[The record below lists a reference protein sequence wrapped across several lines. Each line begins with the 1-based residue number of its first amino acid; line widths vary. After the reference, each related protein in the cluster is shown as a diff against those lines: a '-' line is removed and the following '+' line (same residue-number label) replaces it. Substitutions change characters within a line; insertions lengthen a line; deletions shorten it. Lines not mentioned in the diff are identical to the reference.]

1 MRGRRAL
8 EALNFF
14 VADVQAGIGPFLG
27 VFLQARGW
35 GADQIGTVMTIGGI
49 AGMLA
54 TSPAGAL
61 VDATRHKRS
70 LVLVAG
76 VMTMLASGLLWM
88 SHGYWM
94 VAASQV
100 ATAITGAAIGP
111 ALAGMTLG
119 MVRQHGFDRQFGRN
133 QVANHAGNVVAAALS
148 GWLGWRYGFGAV
160 FMLSALFGLFSIVAV
175 ASIPGDAIDHEAAR
189 GAGASA
195 NTGERKHDAP
205 EHDAPEHD
213 APEQDAAEQDT
224 PESAPAHTPASGFR
238 VLLQSRPLLLLAAAL
253 GLFHLGNAAMLPLY
267 GLAIVAAHQGEPSAF
282 TAQTIV
288 IAQLV
293 MVAAAMLATRLIR
306 WRGYWWVILVTFL
319 ALPLRGLIAAS
330 VMHAWGVWPVQ
341 ALDGIG
347 AGLQSVAVPALVVR
361 LLEGSGR
368 VNVGQG
374 VVMTVQAAGAAL
386 SPALGGILAHRFG
399 YPAAFIALGAISTG
413 SLVLWLGF
421 GASLRHACAAD
432 GAAARGPAGA
442 TSPAA

>member
-1 MRGRRAL
+1 MRRTQCVHRTRCVVKGRRAL

-70 LVLVAG
+70 LVVIAG
-76 VMTMLASGLLWM
+76 LMTMLASGLLWI

-133 QVANHAGNVVAAALS
+133 QVANHGGNVVAAALS

-160 FMLSALFGLFSIVAV
+160 FVLSALFGLLSIVAV
-175 ASIPGDAIDHEAAR
+175 SSIPADAIDHDAAR
-189 GAGASA
+189 GAEAKATVSEPAAAGA
-195 NTGERKHDAP
+195 
-205 EHDAPEHD
+205 
-213 APEQDAAEQDT
+213 
-224 PESAPAHTPASGFR
+224 PASGLR

-306 WRGYWWVILVTFL
+306 WRGYWWVILLTFL
-319 ALPLRGLIAAS
+319 ALPVRGLIAAS
-330 VMHAWGVWPVQ
+330 VIHAWGVWPVQ

-399 YPAAFIALGAISTG
+399 YPAAFIALGAVSTG
-413 SLVLWLGF
+413 SLVLWLSF
-421 GASLRHACAAD
+421 GATLRHACAAD
-432 GAAARGPAGA
+432 GGAARDAIEA
-442 TSPAA
+442 ASPAS

>member
-1 MRGRRAL
+1 VKGGRAL

-70 LVLVAG
+70 LVVVAG
-76 VMTMLASGLLWM
+76 LMTMLASGLLWIA
-88 SHGYWM
+88 HGYWM

-133 QVANHAGNVVAAALS
+133 QVANHGGNVVAAALS

-160 FMLSALFGLFSIVAV
+160 FLLSALFGLLSIVAV
-175 ASIPGDAIDHEAAR
+175 SSIPRDAIDHDAAR
-189 GAGASA
+189 GADAQESAGA
-195 NTGERKHDAP
+195 
-205 EHDAPEHD
+205 
-213 APEQDAAEQDT
+213 AAERV
-224 PESAPAHTPASGFR
+224 PASGLR

-293 MVAAAMLATRLIR
+293 MVAAAMFATRLIR
-306 WRGYWWVILVTFL
+306 WRGYWWVILLSFL
-319 ALPLRGLIAAS
+319 ALPMRGLIAAS
-330 VMHAWGVWPVQ
+330 VIHAWGVWPVQ

-399 YPAAFIALGAISTG
+399 YPAAFIALGAVSTG
-413 SLVLWLGF
+413 SLVLWLSF

-432 GAAARGPAGA
+432 GAAARHAA
-442 TSPAA
+442 EAASPVS

>member
-1 MRGRRAL
+1 MKGRRAL

-70 LVLVAG
+70 LVVIAG
-76 VMTMLASGLLWM
+76 LMTMLASGLLWI

-133 QVANHAGNVVAAALS
+133 QVANHGGNVVAAALS

-160 FMLSALFGLFSIVAV
+160 FVLSALFGLLSIVAV
-175 ASIPGDAIDHEAAR
+175 SSIPADAIDHDAAR
-189 GAGASA
+189 GAEAKATVSEPAAAGA
-195 NTGERKHDAP
+195 
-205 EHDAPEHD
+205 
-213 APEQDAAEQDT
+213 
-224 PESAPAHTPASGFR
+224 PASGLR

-306 WRGYWWVILVTFL
+306 WRGYWWVILLTFL
-319 ALPLRGLIAAS
+319 ALPVRGLIAAS
-330 VMHAWGVWPVQ
+330 VIHAWGVWPVQ

-399 YPAAFIALGAISTG
+399 YPAAFIALGAVSTG
-413 SLVLWLGF
+413 SLVLWLSF
-421 GASLRHACAAD
+421 GATLRHACAAD
-432 GAAARGPAGA
+432 GGAARDAIEA
-442 TSPAA
+442 ASPAS

>member
-1 MRGRRAL
+1 MRAL

-70 LVLVAG
+70 LIVVAG
-76 VMTMLASGLLWM
+76 LMTMLASGLLWM

-111 ALAGMTLG
+111 ALAGITLG
-119 MVRQHGFDRQFGRN
+119 MVRQRGFDRQFGRN
-133 QVANHAGNVVAAALS
+133 QVANHGGNVVAAALS

-160 FMLSALFGLFSIVAV
+160 FVLSALFGLLSIVAV
-175 ASIPGDAIDHEAAR
+175 WAIPGDAIDHDAAR
-189 GAGASA
+189 GADARSDT
-195 NTGERKHDAP
+195 NDAP
-205 EHDAPEHD
+205 
-213 APEQDAAEQDT
+213 AAAN
-224 PESAPAHTPASGFR
+224 PPASDLR

-267 GLAIVAAHQGEPSAF
+267 GLAIVAAHQGDPSAF

-293 MVAAAMLATRLIR
+293 MVVAAMLASRLIR
-306 WRGYWWVILVTFL
+306 WRGYWWVILLTFL
-319 ALPLRGLIAAS
+319 ALPTRGLIAAS
-330 VMHAWGVWPVQ
+330 VIHAWGVWPVQ

-374 VVMTVQAAGAAL
+374 IVMTVQGAGAAL

-399 YPAAFIALGAISTG
+399 YPAAFIALGAVSTG

-432 GAAARGPAGA
+432 GGAAREVAD
-442 TSPAA
+442 AASAAS

>member
-1 MRGRRAL
+1 MKGRRAL

-70 LVLVAG
+70 LVVIAG
-76 VMTMLASGLLWM
+76 LMTMLASGLLWI

-119 MVRQHGFDRQFGRN
+119 MVRQHSFDRQFGRN
-133 QVANHAGNVVAAALS
+133 QVANHGGNVVAAALS

-160 FMLSALFGLFSIVAV
+160 FVLSALFGLLSIVAV
-175 ASIPGDAIDHEAAR
+175 SSIPADAIDHDAAR
-189 GAGASA
+189 GADAKATAGEPAAAGA
-195 NTGERKHDAP
+195 
-205 EHDAPEHD
+205 
-213 APEQDAAEQDT
+213 
-224 PESAPAHTPASGFR
+224 PASGLR

-306 WRGYWWVILVTFL
+306 WRGYWWVILLTFL
-319 ALPLRGLIAAS
+319 ALPVRGLIAAS
-330 VMHAWGVWPVQ
+330 VIHAWGVWPVQ

-399 YPAAFIALGAISTG
+399 YPAAFIALGAVSTG
-413 SLVLWLGF
+413 SLVLWLSF
-421 GASLRHACAAD
+421 GATLRHACAAD
-432 GAAARGPAGA
+432 GGAARNAVEA
-442 TSPAA
+442 ASPAS